1 VPIRGLATAA
11 TLLVGLLPAPLALAT
26 ELRPGGGIPPYEDQV
41 DYYKDLDPGWI
52 ANELEGPVLASR
64 TTPFELSG
72 FDNDSGLSLLVHG
85 SLRHWVVRE
94 TQTGLLS
101 FHYAFGVVD
110 PPDPL
115 DFDSATFR
123 GFDSFF
129 TDVRASAHADLPSLR
144 RSADGDSIWYAH
156 GESFGRH
163 VIVRTNAPDF
173 AEGGEFTVVGDWVF
187 TAQYPSATLATFRP
201 VPEPAA
207 FSSVLLIGAALLLRW
222 RGHLAAAPPR
232 AAVR

>member
-1 VPIRGLATAA
+1 MNKLVLGLVPADMT
-11 TLLVGLLPAPLALAT
+11 LAT
-26 ELRPGGGIPPYEDQV
+26 ELKPGGGIPPYEDQV

-64 TTPFELSG
+64 TTPFELRG
-72 FDNDSGLSLLVHG
+72 FDSESGLSLLVHG
-85 SLRHWVVRE
+85 SLTQRVVRE

-101 FHYAFGVVD
+101 FHYGFGVVD
-110 PPDPL
+110 PPDAL

-123 GFDSFF
+123 GFGSFF
-129 TDVRASAHADLPSLR
+129 TDIRASTPAELPILR
-144 RSADGDSIWYAH
+144 RSADGDSIWYVH
-156 GESFGRH
+156 GESFGH
-163 VIVRTNAPDF
+163 QVIVRTNAPDF

-207 FSSVLLIGAALLLRW
+207 FSSVTLIGAALLLR
-222 RGHLAAAPPR
+222 RRRRMAVAPPHAAAQ
-232 AAVR
+232 